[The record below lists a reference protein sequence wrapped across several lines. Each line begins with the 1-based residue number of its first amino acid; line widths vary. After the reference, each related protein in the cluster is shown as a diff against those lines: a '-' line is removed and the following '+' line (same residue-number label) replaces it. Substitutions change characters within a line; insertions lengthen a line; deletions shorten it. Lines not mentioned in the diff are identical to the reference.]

1 MDKKGQK
8 GTSRKDLA
16 ILYNVS
22 EKTITRWKKTGHL
35 QKIIAEKKAE
45 DMAKEIVVSLKS
57 DVEYKAEIRT
67 RGLQVI
73 EKTIRELLEAN
84 IDYKDI
90 ENLELLKARLKL
102 IEVLGKL

>member
-1 MDKKGQK
+1 MKKNGKKRQTKKELANELNISERTLRYYQK
-8 GTSRKDLA
+8 NGK
-16 ILYNVS
+16 
-22 EKTITRWKKTGHL
+22 L
-35 QKIIAEKKAE
+35 QKILTEKK
-45 DMAKEIVVSLKS
+45 AKEIVESLKT
-57 DVEYKAEIRT
+57 DAEYKAEIRT

>member
-1 MDKKGQK
+1 MKKNGKKRQTKKELANELNISERTLRYYQK
-8 GTSRKDLA
+8 NGK
-16 ILYNVS
+16 
-22 EKTITRWKKTGHL
+22 L
-35 QKIIAEKKAE
+35 QKILTEKKA
-45 DMAKEIVVSLKS
+45 KEIIESLKT
-57 DVEYKAEIRT
+57 DAEYKAEIRT